1 VANTDAANVSYA
13 PVSDGDNIGM
23 ENVLPTV
30 RGSSDNAPSTNDGID
45 DDELL
50 RRAAE
55 RIRDWK
61 AAADPPSLSQ
71 VQTLFH
77 ELICDGGSTM
87 LRDKV
92 VDAVVKT
99 FGTELGGKRA
109 LTSTWTQIAK
119 EDSAQRSQAAR
130 ELGGNTEEQPL
141 TAEQKAAMRAALWP
155 AVCELAAAP
164 DLLERAVQQVQSM
177 GVVNEDELIKL
188 IYLAATSRVL
198 AQPINPLVKGASS
211 GGKSFTTSRTLD
223 LIGPDFVSYLT
234 SSSALSLVY
243 DERPLA
249 HTVLVI
255 YEANQ
260 IQADENSMFAM
271 LLRTLISEG
280 RIVHQTTVEDP
291 DSHTGRRVE
300 RIVREGPITLVITTT
315 GELHA
320 ENETRML
327 SYYISESQ
335 EQTRG
340 VIDSLAAQAAGIAGA
355 PTDLAPWHDL
365 QRWIALGPNDV
376 VIPFA
381 PQIAAKVPPR
391 MVRFR
396 RDIGAL
402 FSFIKASAILH
413 QAQRKLDADGRV
425 VATVAD
431 YAVAYPIF
439 SRVLAQT
446 CGQGVTDTVRA
457 VVELIAARAAPIP
470 AKAASGRFARTGAAG
485 ASAEVELSSG
495 RIGTLTGIGK
505 SAAYRAVN
513 AAIDQGF
520 LVNNETRRGKP
531 YRLVVRQRVDET
543 AAALLPH
550 PDTLVPEGGGT

>member
-13 PVSDGDNIGM
+13 PGSSGDNIGM
-23 ENVLPTV
+23 ENVFPSV

-55 RIRDWK
+55 KIGDWK

-71 VQTLFH
+71 VQSLFH
-77 ELICDGGSTM
+77 ELICDGGSAM

-92 VDAVVKT
+92 VDAVMKA
-99 FGTELGGKRA
+99 FGTELGGKRG
-109 LTSTWTQIAK
+109 LMSTWTQIAK
-119 EDSAQRSQAAR
+119 EYAAQRAQAAR
-130 ELGGNTEEQPL
+130 ELGGKIEQQPL
-141 TAEQKAAMRAALWP
+141 TAEQKAAMRDALWP
-155 AVCELAAAP
+155 TVRELAEAP

-188 IYLAATSRVL
+188 IYVAATSRVL
-198 AQPINPLVKGASS
+198 HQPINPLVKGASS

-291 DSHTGRRVE
+291 DSQTGRRVE
-300 RIVREGPITLVITTT
+300 WIVREGPITLVITTT

-340 VIDSLAAQAAGIAGA
+340 VIDRLAARAAGLASA
-355 PTDLAPWHDL
+355 PTDLAVWHDL

-381 PQIAAKVPPR
+381 PQIAAKIPPR

-396 RDIGAL
+396 RDVDAL

-431 YAVAYPIF
+431 YAVAHPIF

-446 CGQGVTDTVRA
+446 CGQGVADNVRA
-457 VVELIAARAAPIP
+457 VVELIAARAAPV
-470 AKAASGRFARTGAAG
+470 AAQAAGKRFARTGAAG
-485 ASAEVELSSG
+485 ASAEVELSSEQ
-495 RIGTLTGIGK
+495 IGMHTGIGK
-505 SAAYRAVN
+505 SAAYRAVK

-520 LVNNETRRGKP
+520 LVNNETRPRKP
-531 YRLVVRQRVDET
+531 FRLAVRQRIDET

-550 PDTLVPEGGGT
+550 PDTLVSEGGGA

>member
-1 VANTDAANVSYA
+1 
-13 PVSDGDNIGM
+13 M
-23 ENVLPTV
+23 
-30 RGSSDNAPSTNDGID
+30 
-45 DDELL
+45 
-50 RRAAE
+50 
-55 RIRDWK
+55 RD
-61 AAADPPSLSQ
+61 
-71 VQTLFH
+71 
-77 ELICDGGSTM
+77 
-87 LRDKV
+87 
-92 VDAVVKT
+92 
-99 FGTELGGKRA
+99 
-109 LTSTWTQIAK
+109 
-119 EDSAQRSQAAR
+119 
-130 ELGGNTEEQPL
+130 
-141 TAEQKAAMRAALWP
+141 ALWP
-155 AVCELAAAP
+155 SVRELAEAP

-188 IYLAATSRVL
+188 IYLAAISRVL
-198 AQPINPLVKGASS
+198 DQPINPLVKGASS

-223 LIGPDFVSYLT
+223 LIGSDFVSYLT

-243 DERPLA
+243 DDRPLA

-260 IQADENSMFAM
+260 IQADENNMFAM

-291 DSHTGRRVE
+291 GSHTGRRVE

-340 VIDSLAAQAAGIAGA
+340 VIDSLAARAAGIAGA
-355 PTDLAPWHDL
+355 PADLAVWHDL

-376 VIPFA
+376 LVPFA
-381 PQIAAKVPPR
+381 PLIAAKIPPL

-396 RDIGAL
+396 RDVDAL

-413 QAQRKLDADGRV
+413 QAQRKVDADGRV
-425 VATVAD
+425 IATLAD

-439 SRVLAQT
+439 SKVLAQT
-446 CGQGVTDTVRA
+446 SGQGVPDNVRA
-457 VVELIAARAAPIP
+457 VVDLIAARAAPI
-470 AKAASGRFARTGAAG
+470 ATKAAGGKFARTGAAG
-485 ASAEVELSSG
+485 ASAEVELSSEQ
-495 RIGTLTGIGK
+495 IGTITGIGK
-505 SAAYRAVN
+505 SAAYRAVK
-513 AAIDQGF
+513 AAIERGF

-531 YRLVVRQRVDET
+531 YRLIVQQHVDDA

-550 PDTLVPEGGGT
+550 PDTLMSEGGGT

>member
-1 VANTDAANVSYA
+1 MANTDAADVGKL
-13 PVSDGDNIGM
+13 VSDRNNTAMDN
-23 ENVLPTV
+23 ELPAV
-30 RGSSDNAPSTNDGID
+30 QGSSDIAPAASDGFD
-45 DDELL
+45 DDELF
-50 RRAAE
+50 RRATE
-55 RIRDWK
+55 KIRDWK
-61 AAADPPSLSQ
+61 AAADPTSLSQ

-92 VDAVVKT
+92 MDAVVKA
-99 FGTELGGKRA
+99 FGTELGGKRG
-109 LTSTWTQIAK
+109 LMSTWTQIAK
-119 EDSAQRSQAAR
+119 EDAAQRAQAAR
-130 ELGGNTEEQPL
+130 ELGAQIEQQPL
-141 TAEQKAAMRAALWP
+141 TAEQKAAMRDALWP
-155 AVCELAAAP
+155 AVRELAEAP

-188 IYLAATSRVL
+188 IYLAAISRVL
-198 AQPINPLVKGASS
+198 DQPINPLVKGASS

-223 LIGPDFVSYLT
+223 LIGSDFVSYLT

-243 DERPLA
+243 DDRPLA

-260 IQADENSMFAM
+260 IQADENNTFAM

-291 DSHTGRRVE
+291 GSQTGRRVE

-340 VIDSLAAQAAGIAGA
+340 VIDSLAARAAGIAGA
-355 PTDLAPWHDL
+355 PTDLAVWHDL

-376 VIPFA
+376 VVPFA
-381 PQIAAKVPPR
+381 PQIAAKIPPR

-396 RDIGAL
+396 RDVGAL

-413 QAQRKLDADGRV
+413 QAQRKRDTDGRV

-431 YAVAYPIF
+431 YAVAYSIF

-446 CGQGVTDTVRA
+446 CGQGVTDNVRA
-457 VVELIAARAAPIP
+457 VVDLIAARAAPI
-470 AKAASGRFARTGAAG
+470 ATKAASGRFARTGAAG
-485 ASAEVELSSG
+485 ASAEVELSSEQ
-495 RIGTLTGIGK
+495 IGTLTGIGK
-505 SAAYRAVN
+505 SAAYRAVK

-520 LVNNETRRGKP
+520 LVNNETRPRKP
-531 YRLVVRQRVDET
+531 FRLAVRQRIDET

-550 PDTLVPEGGGT
+550 PDTLVSEGGGT

>member
-1 VANTDAANVSYA
+1 VENTDVADVSKA
-13 PVSDGDNIGM
+13 PVSDRTNTAID
-23 ENVLPTV
+23 NVLPSAW
-30 RGSSDNAPSTNDGID
+30 GSCNNVPSANLD

-55 RIRDWK
+55 KIKNWK
-61 AAADPPSLSQ
+61 AADPPSLSQ
-71 VQTLFH
+71 VQALFH
-77 ELICDGGSTM
+77 ELICDGGSNM

-92 VDAVVKT
+92 VDAVVKA
-99 FGTELGGKRA
+99 FGSELGGKRA
-109 LTSTWTQIAK
+109 LTSTWTQLAK
-119 EDSAQRSQAAR
+119 EDAEQRAQAAR
-130 ELGGNTEEQPL
+130 ELGGNIEEPPL
-141 TAEQKAAMRAALWP
+141 TAEQKAAMRDALWP
-155 AVCELAAAP
+155 SVRELAEAP

-188 IYLAATSRVL
+188 IYLAAVSRVI

-211 GGKSFTTSRTLD
+211 GGKSFTTTRTLE
-223 LIGPDFVSYLT
+223 LIGPEFVNHLT

-260 IQADENSMFAM
+260 IQADENNIFAM

-291 DSHTGRRVE
+291 GSHTGRRVE

-335 EQTRG
+335 EQTRS
-340 VIDSLAAQAAGIAGA
+340 VIGSLAARAAGLASA
-355 PTDLAPWHDL
+355 PTDLAVWHDL

-376 VIPFA
+376 VVPFA
-381 PQIAAKVPPR
+381 PQIAEKIPPR

-396 RDIGAL
+396 RDVDAL

-413 QAQRKLDADGRV
+413 QAQRQRDAEGRV

-431 YAVAYPIF
+431 YAVAFPIF

-446 CGQGVTDTVRA
+446 SGQAVTDNVRA
-457 VVELIAARAAPIP
+457 VVDLIAARAAPI
-470 AKAASGRFARTGAAG
+470 AKKAVGGKFSRSGATGT
-485 ASAEVELSSG
+485 SAEVELSSEQ
-495 RIGTLTGIGK
+495 IGTITGIGK
-505 SAAYRAVN
+505 SAAHRAVR
-513 AAIDQGF
+513 AAIELGF

-531 YRLVVRQRVDET
+531 YRLVVRQRIDET
-543 AAALLPH
+543 DAALLPP
-550 PDTLVPEGGGT
+550 PDTLASEGAAP

>member
-1 VANTDAANVSYA
+1 MVNTNDADVSKA
-13 PVSDGDNIGM
+13 LVSDRGNTAMD
-23 ENVLPTV
+23 NVLPFV
-30 RGSSDNAPSTNDGID
+30 GGSSDIASAANDGFD

-55 RIRDWK
+55 KIRDWK
-61 AAADPPSLSQ
+61 AAADPLSLSQ
-71 VQTLFH
+71 VQSLFH
-77 ELICDGGSTM
+77 ELICDAGSNM

-92 VDAVVKT
+92 VDAVVKA

-109 LTSTWTQIAK
+109 LTSTWNQIAK
-119 EDSAQRSQAAR
+119 EVATQRVEAAR
-130 ELGGNTEEQPL
+130 ELGGNVEEQPL
-141 TAEQKAAMRAALWP
+141 TAEQKAAMRDALWP
-155 AVCELAAAP
+155 SVRELAEAP

-177 GVVNEDELIKL
+177 GVVNEHELIKL
-188 IYLAATSRVL
+188 IYLAAVSRVL

-211 GGKSFTTSRTLD
+211 GGKSFTTTRTLE
-223 LIGPDFVSYLT
+223 LIGPEFVNHLT

-260 IQADENSMFAM
+260 IQADENDMFAM

-300 RIVREGPITLVITTT
+300 RIVREGPIALVITTT

-355 PTDLAPWHDL
+355 PTDLDVWHDL

-376 VIPFA
+376 VVSFA
-381 PQIAAKVPPR
+381 PQIAKWLTQRCLLLRGWNCTACLSTSTPTTSRLHNGRPISSQPKPRCAPPHR
-391 MVRFR
+391 
-396 RDIGAL
+396 
-402 FSFIKASAILH
+402 
-413 QAQRKLDADGRV
+413 
-425 VATVAD
+425 
-431 YAVAYPIF
+431 
-439 SRVLAQT
+439 
-446 CGQGVTDTVRA
+446 CGTYSDR
-457 VVELIAARAAPIP
+457 
-470 AKAASGRFARTGAAG
+470 
-485 ASAEVELSSG
+485 LSCKY
-495 RIGTLTGIGK
+495 TYGK
-505 SAAYRAVN
+505 
-513 AAIDQGF
+513 F
-520 LVNNETRRGKP
+520 
-531 YRLVVRQRVDET
+531 
-543 AAALLPH
+543 
-550 PDTLVPEGGGT
+550 

>member
-1 VANTDAANVSYA
+1 
-13 PVSDGDNIGM
+13 M
-23 ENVLPTV
+23 
-30 RGSSDNAPSTNDGID
+30 
-45 DDELL
+45 
-50 RRAAE
+50 
-55 RIRDWK
+55 RD
-61 AAADPPSLSQ
+61 
-71 VQTLFH
+71 
-77 ELICDGGSTM
+77 
-87 LRDKV
+87 
-92 VDAVVKT
+92 
-99 FGTELGGKRA
+99 
-109 LTSTWTQIAK
+109 
-119 EDSAQRSQAAR
+119 
-130 ELGGNTEEQPL
+130 
-141 TAEQKAAMRAALWP
+141 ALWP
-155 AVCELAAAP
+155 AVRELAEAP

-198 AQPINPLVKGASS
+198 DQPINPLVKGASS
-211 GGKSFTTSRTLD
+211 GGKSFTTTRTLD
-223 LIGPDFVSYLT
+223 LIGSDFVSYLT

-291 DSHTGRRVE
+291 GSHTGRRVE

-355 PTDLAPWHDL
+355 PTDLAVWHDL

-381 PQIAAKVPPR
+381 PQIAAKIPPR

-396 RDIGAL
+396 RDVGAL

-413 QAQRKLDADGRV
+413 QAQRKRDADGRV
-425 VATVAD
+425 D
-431 YAVAYPIF
+431 
-439 SRVLAQT
+439 
-446 CGQGVTDTVRA
+446 CH
-457 VVELIAARAAPIP
+457 
-470 AKAASGRFARTGAAG
+470 SG
-485 ASAEVELSSG
+485 
-495 RIGTLTGIGK
+495 
-505 SAAYRAVN
+505 
-513 AAIDQGF
+513 
-520 LVNNETRRGKP
+520 
-531 YRLVVRQRVDET
+531 
-543 AAALLPH
+543 
-550 PDTLVPEGGGT
+550 